1 MGLWGT
7 TALSKVPRTPP
18 IVVIIFGVAAAAKK
32 QPLWVTVEKT
42 NISEIWND
50 SDLHFWGWH
59 KNEKFWGQNPNFRKI
74 ETKKRPQMFFWY

>member
-32 QPLWVTVEKT
+32 QPLWIEKT
-42 NISEIWND
+42 NKS
-50 SDLHFWGWH
+50 
-59 KNEKFWGQNPNFRKI
+59 
-74 ETKKRPQMFFWY
+74 